1 MVTRNGIKLRMVFIA
16 ALFLMV
22 LLIFTV
28 PTFSKVYGYSH
39 SDEIESIDSVYFEE
53 GNVVCVNFDCVVKG
67 NVTRTQTIHTDSFY
81 VLKFGDEQFVYVR
94 IPTRDY
100 TFWNGAN
107 FFEMPAEA
115 VGFKAEKP
123 LKFIG
128 VVRKTDDILRK
139 ELESKIDH
147 MWLKSSEMIN
157 SKENSKLDYYLEL
170 LIINNEKMY
179 LQLEIAVHIIL
190 IILFV
195 LTVKRYKRFLWE
207 EAVEEEKIQT
217 I

>member
-1 MVTRNGIKLRMVFIA
+1 MVTKNGIKLRMVFIA

-39 SDEIESIDSVYFEE
+39 FDEI
-53 GNVVCVNFDCVVKG
+53 
-67 NVTRTQTIHTDSFY
+67 
-81 VLKFGDEQFVYVR
+81 
-94 IPTRDY
+94 
-100 TFWNGAN
+100 A
-107 FFEMPAEA
+107 A
-115 VGFKAEKP
+115 
-123 LKFIG
+123 
-128 VVRKTDDILRK
+128 
-139 ELESKIDH
+139 
-147 MWLKSSEMIN
+147 
-157 SKENSKLDYYLEL
+157 
-170 LIINNEKMY
+170 
-179 LQLEIAVHIIL
+179 HIIL

>member
-1 MVTRNGIKLRMVFIA
+1 MVTKNGIKLRMVFIA

-39 SDEIESIDSVYFEE
+39 FDEIESIDSVYFEE
-53 GNVVCVNFDCVVKG
+53 GNVVCVTFDCVVKG
-67 NVTRTQTIHTDSFY
+67 NVTRTQSIHTDSFY

-115 VGFKAEKP
+115 AGFKAEKP

-128 VVRKTDDILRK
+128 VVRKTDDTLRR

-157 SKENSKLDYYLEL
+157 SKEDSNLDYYLEL

-179 LQLEIAVHIIL
+179 LKLEIAAHIIL